1 MLELPEHS
9 SDDAP
14 DASAE
19 PKDANEPQ
27 PGGPAPLP
35 PLPPNADFAMVML
48 YEEQKRLRAQLDEL
62 NKKGEDK
69 KEDGKEGGEKKEGE
83 EGGKDDEKDK
93 KEKKPPIKERVGAF
107 VKEHPVGTLLSI
119 IGFIVL
125 LIAALLLFRYLNSY
139 EDTDDAFIEGHVDPI
154 SARISGYVSTTYVEN
169 TYHVRKGQLLLELDR
184 RDNQIAKEQA
194 GASYAEAQ
202 AAVRAQSPNVPIT
215 ATNEVTQVQSS
226 EADVASASAQVAQ
239 AKAQYLAALADMHQA
254 EANQAN
260 ASREEERYRQL
271 VVKEEVSREQYD
283 QRATE
288 ERAQAAVVASR
299 RETANAAAK
308 AVTQAEAQLAQAQ
321 DREKQ
326 ARENLPR
333 QIEMQKNLVAQ
344 RKANELMTK
353 AQADQAE
360 LNLEYTKV
368 YAPEDGIVGDKQVQ
382 VGTQV
387 TPGQELLALTQTNDI
402 WVEANFK
409 ETQIRRMWPKQS
421 VTLYVDALGKSF
433 EGYVEALP
441 GASGRRVSACC
452 LQRTRPGNY
461 VKVVQRLP
469 VRIRF
474 KPEPEGRGAAGAG
487 DVGRAE
493 GMDPVRRCT
502 GCF

>member
-1 MLELPEHS
+1 MKNS
-9 SDDAP
+9 SDGK
-14 DASAE
+14 
-19 PKDANEPQ
+19 KDDKV
-27 PGGPAPLP
+27 GG
-35 PLPPNADFAMVML
+35 D
-48 YEEQKRLRAQLDEL
+48 
-62 NKKGEDK
+62 DK
-69 KEDGKEGGEKKEGE
+69 KQGDKED
-83 EGGKDDEKDK
+83 GGKDDEKQKD
-93 KEKKPPIKERVGAF
+93 KKPPFKERAGAM
-107 VKEHPVGTLLSI
+107 VKEHPAGFLLSLV
-119 IGFIVL
+119 GLFLLGVLGLL
-125 LIAALLLFRYLNSY
+125 LIHHLNSY
-139 EDTDDAFIEGHVDPI
+139 EDTDDAFIQGHVDPI
-154 SARISGYVSTTYVEN
+154 SARISGYVSATYVEN
-169 TYHVRKGQLLLELDR
+169 TYHVSKGQLLLELDR

-215 ATNEVTQVQSS
+215 ATNQVTQVQSS
-226 EADVASASAQVAQ
+226 HADVVSAEAQVAQ

-260 ASREEERYRQL
+260 AGREEERYRQL

-299 RETANAAAK
+299 RETANATAK
-308 AVTQAEAQLAQAQ
+308 NVTQAEARLAQARDQ
-321 DREKQ
+321 EEQ
-326 ARENLPR
+326 ARQNLPR

-368 YAPEDGIVGDKQVQ
+368 YAPEAGIVGDKQVQ

-409 ETQIRRMWPKQS
+409 ETQIRKMWPKQS

-441 GASGRRVSACC
+441 GGTGAVFSLLPPENA
-452 LQRTRPGNY
+452 TGNY

-469 VRIRF
+469 VRIRI
-474 KPEPEGRGAAGAG
+474 KPGQPDADRLAP
-487 DVGRAE
+487 
-493 GMDPVRRCT
+493 GMSVVPKVWIR
-502 GCF
+502 